1 MIRRNDKTGD
11 GMTVKLVVASAL
23 ATCLA
28 ANVVQA
34 QAMMPVPYGGA
45 RPAPVP
51 QSPVADP
58 RDTPEEIA
66 KDSAR
71 DLSDDHFYNRPGA
84 TRASYDAAWQRCRL
98 IARGSRTPSG
108 SIPYSYNPA
117 LVSPIA
123 AGIGGGIGGL
133 IGGAIVEGQQR
144 RANRRNC
151 LLIDGWRMIEVPPAT
166 AARLKTMTDDQRA
179 TYFNRIVGAT
189 QVDGA
194 VTERKS
200 FTQPVDPVFNLD
212 APVFG
217 PGSVFLGKKIDPK
230 IPFVLAPGEAAVVL
244 AFRRPDALS
253 AGRSALV
260 QLARYDVAGRD
271 LLYRRKDWKKT
282 GDKTVYDVAAG
293 SADRKAPYEVQVI
306 RVTPGDYVIAST
318 AVVAKIPTAS
328 YCFGAPTFHV
338 DPGAV
343 VYLGDFIPVVN
354 GKLRT
359 GETVSTLA
367 YATHIDDA
375 RRTLTSSQP
384 ALGASL
390 RPARMFN
397 RATYACSAITM
408 DRWDVPGADPLPPA
422 AALTANSIAQ

>member
-1 MIRRNDKTGD
+1 MTG
-11 GMTVKLVVASAL
+11 KRVVACAL

-34 QAMMPVPYGGA
+34 QAMMPVPYGGTK
-45 RPAPVP
+45 PAPVP
-51 QSPVADP
+51 QSPAVDP

-84 TRASYDAAWQRCRL
+84 TRADYDAAWQRCRL

-117 LVSPIA
+117 LVSPVA
-123 AGIGGGIGGL
+123 AGIGGGLGGL
-133 IGGAIVEGQQR
+133 LAGAIAEGQQR

-151 LLIDGWRMIEVPPAT
+151 LLIDGWRMIEVPSAT

-179 TYFNRIVGAT
+179 TYFNGIVGAS
-189 QVDGA
+189 QVDGT
-194 VTERKS
+194 VTERKT
-200 FTQPVDPVFNLD
+200 FTQPVDPIFNLD

-217 PGSVFLGKKIDPK
+217 SGSVFLGKKVDPK
-230 IPFVLAPGEAAVVL
+230 APFVLAPGEAAVVV

-282 GDKTVYDVAAG
+282 GDKTIYEVAAG
-293 SADRKAPYEVQVI
+293 SADRKAPYEVQVLK
-306 RVTPGDYVIAST
+306 VTPGDYVIAST
-318 AVVAKIPTAS
+318 AVVAKVATTS

-343 VYLGDFIPVVN
+343 VYLGDFVPVVDA
-354 GKLRT
+354 KLKT
-359 GETVSTLA
+359 GEAVSTLA
-367 YATHIDDA
+367 YASHIDDA
-375 RRTLTSSQP
+375 RRTLTTAQP
-384 ALGASL
+384 ALGSAL
-390 RPARMFN
+390 RPAAILN

-408 DRWDVPGADPLPPA
+408 DRWDLPGVGSLPPTA
-422 AALTANSIAQ
+422 AQ

>member
-1 MIRRNDKTGD
+1 MR
-11 GMTVKLVVASAL
+11 MKLVVAGML
-23 ATCLA
+23 ASFGCVEA
-28 ANVVQA
+28 AVA
-34 QAMMPVPYGGA
+34 QAVMPVPYGGT

-51 QSPVADP
+51 QSPTVNP
-58 RDTPEEIA
+58 KDTPEEIA

-117 LVSPIA
+117 LVSPLA
-123 AGIGGGIGGL
+123 AGIGGGLGGL
-133 IGGAIVEGQQR
+133 LAGAIAEGQQR
-144 RANRRNC
+144 RANRRSC
-151 LLIDGWRMIEVPPAT
+151 LLIEGWRMIEVPPAT
-166 AARLKTMTDDQRA
+166 ATRLKTMTEDQRS
-179 TYFNRIVGAT
+179 TYFNGIVGAA
-189 QVDGA
+189 QVDGK
-194 VTERKS
+194 VTERTS

-217 PGSVFLGKKIDPK
+217 PGSVYLGKKVDPK
-230 IPFVLAPGEAAVVL
+230 APFVLAPGEAAVVL

-282 GDKTVYDVAAG
+282 GDKTVYEVAAG
-293 SADRKAPYEVQVI
+293 SADRKAPYEVQVLK
-306 RVTPGDYVIAST
+306 VTPGDYVIAST
-318 AVVAKIPTAS
+318 AVVAKIATTS

-343 VYLGDFIPVVN
+343 LYVGDFVPVVDA
-354 GKLRT
+354 KLKT

-367 YATHIDDA
+367 YASHIEDA
-375 RRTLTSSQP
+375 RRTLTTSQP
-384 ALGASL
+384 ALGAAL
-390 RPARMFN
+390 RPATMQN

-408 DRWDVPGADPLPPA
+408 DRWDLPGVGSLPPA
-422 AALTANSIAQ
+422 AAQ